1 MVRSVEVI
9 METPRGQRL
18 GVNYYVVLKDTD
30 YPGRIAVL
38 SYARLDPLSYRPIFV
53 NNRKQLV
60 WPKSL
65 SNYDHETQQFHG
77 EGLTLTEA
85 NSVKH
90 ELGMGPMDRI
100 TVSESYFDTSTSFR
114 FVDKTR

>member
-30 YPGRIAVL
+30 KPDRIAVYL
-38 SYARLDPLSYRPIFV
+38 MQGWTLFRIGPFFV

-77 EGLTLTEA
+77 KGLTLIEA